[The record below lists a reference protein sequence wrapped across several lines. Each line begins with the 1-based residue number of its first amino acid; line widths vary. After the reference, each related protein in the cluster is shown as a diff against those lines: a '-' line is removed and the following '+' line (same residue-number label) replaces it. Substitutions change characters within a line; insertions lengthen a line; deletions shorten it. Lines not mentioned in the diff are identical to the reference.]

1 MKRKRKAV
9 LPLGWLLSGL
19 IVLAACAIAVVALE
33 QRNDALG
40 ARLKALERREKE
52 LSRKV
57 ANEERN
63 WTLAC
68 TVGNMDRLL
77 AAQGLAMGYPKEA
90 NIVRLGEWPEEG
102 RGGK

>member
-1 MKRKRKAV
+1 MKRKRKSV
-9 LPLGWLLSGL
+9 LPLGWLLSAL
-19 IVLAACAIAVVALE
+19 IVLAAGAIALVALA

-40 ARLKALERREKE
+40 RRLKALERREKD
-52 LSRKV
+52 LSRRV

-90 NIVRLGEWPEEG
+90 DIIRLGEWPEEG
-102 RGGK
+102 DGSK